1 VTPGI
6 EPYGDSALLVTL
18 GDRIDRRLN
27 LEVHALAGGIRRL
40 ADEVPGIGSPVPAY
54 ASLLVPVDPLAID
67 LDEAARRLA
76 NVVTQ
81 LPQPG
86 DPSPPGPLVE
96 IPVRYGGLDGP
107 DLAEVAAMHDLSEAH
122 VAELHASMEYDVFF
136 LGFAPGFAYLGP
148 LPPEIATPRRATPR
162 RRVPAGSVGIAA
174 DQTGV
179 YPAALPGGWQLIGR
193 TDLRMWDLERPGA
206 ALLQP
211 GMRVRFVPLARDA

>member
-27 LEVHALAGGIRRL
+27 LQVHALAAGVRRL
-40 ADEVPGIGSPVPAY
+40 AEEVPGIGSPVPAY

-76 NVVTQ
+76 DVVTQ
-81 LPQPG
+81 LPRPG
-86 DPSPPGPLVE
+86 EPSPPGPLVE
-96 IPVRYGGLDGP
+96 IPVSYGGLDGP
-107 DLAEVAAMHDLSEAH
+107 DLAEVAAMHGLSEAD
-122 VAELHASMEYDVFF
+122 VAELHASLEYDVFF

-206 ALLQP
+206 ALLRP
-211 GMRVRFVPLARDA
+211 GMRVRFVPLDRDV